1 MRTRLTD
8 DVINDLLTVYL
19 AGEASAD
26 TRAIVESHA
35 RENPA
40 FGARL
45 AAAGAVAVPDP
56 PADRVSGDHE
66 LRVLTGTRHFIRL
79 RTIFCAAAV
88 FFTLMPLSVA
98 GGPDG
103 VEFLLLG
110 RHAGLVWAFWSL
122 AAASWTAW
130 WVMHRSV
137 RRAGI

>member
-1 MRTRLTD
+1 MRPLTD
-8 DVINDLLTVYL
+8 DVMNDLLTVYL

-26 TRAIVESHA
+26 TRAMVDAHA

-40 FGARL
+40 FGARM
-45 AAAGAVAVPDP
+45 AAAGAVAVPDVSGG
-56 PADRVSGDHE
+56 RVTGDHE
-66 LRVLTGTRHFIRL
+66 LRALARTRQFIRL

-88 FFTLMPLSVA
+88 WFTLMPLSFR
-98 GGPDG
+98 GGTDG

-110 RHAGLVWAFWSL
+110 RQPGLVWAFWSL

-130 WVMHRSV
+130 YVMHRSI